1 MIQFQRSLRIQIGNK
16 KCIQPIS
23 FIALNGGGESV
34 AKGHFF
40 LGGGRHFLGL
50 FHRNRRKPRTSI
62 Q

>member
-40 LGGGRHFLGL
+40 LGGEAFFRAF
-50 FHRNRRKPRTSI
+50 S
-62 Q
+62 